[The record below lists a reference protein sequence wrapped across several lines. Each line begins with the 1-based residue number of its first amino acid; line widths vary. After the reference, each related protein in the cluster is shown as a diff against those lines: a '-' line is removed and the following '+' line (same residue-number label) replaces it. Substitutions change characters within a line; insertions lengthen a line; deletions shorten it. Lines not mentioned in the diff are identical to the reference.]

1 MTTPLSLNGA
11 RNARRNEGDAMTQ
24 LNIPNITLHD
34 GNEIPQLGIGVFKV
48 DPGEAE
54 RVVIDAIEA
63 GYRHIDTAAIYRN
76 EAEVGAAIARSEI
89 AREDLFITTKLWN
102 SDQTRAQEAFEESLG
117 RLGLDRVDLYLVHW
131 PQPMFGEALAA
142 WRSLVKI
149 AESGRATSIGVS
161 NFEIEHLEE
170 IIEATGIVP
179 AVNQIELHPLHQR
192 KELAKYCAEK
202 GIKIEA
208 WGPLA
213 QGKSDLFERD
223 AIASA
228 AAAHGKTP
236 AQIILRWH
244 AQEGRIIFPKTVRA
258 ERMIENASI
267 FDFALTEAEME
278 AIDAL
283 DEQRNFGS
291 NPRDMAMR

>member
-1 MTTPLSLNGA
+1 
-11 RNARRNEGDAMTQ
+11 MTQ

-54 RVVIDAIEA
+54 RVVIDALEA

-76 EAEVGAAIARSEI
+76 EAEVGAAIARSGV
-89 AREDLFITTKLWN
+89 AREDLFVTTKLWN
-102 SDQTRAQEAFEESLG
+102 SEQTRAEGAFEESLG

-142 WRSLVKI
+142 WRSLAKI

-170 IIEATGIVP
+170 IIDATGVVP
-179 AVNQIELHPLHQR
+179 TVNQIELHPLHQR
-192 KELAKYCAEK
+192 KELVAYCAEK

-213 QGKSDLFERD
+213 QGKSDLFKRD
-223 AIASA
+223 VIAAA

-244 AQEGRIIFPKTVRA
+244 AQAGRIVFPKTVRA
-258 ERMIENASI
+258 ERMVENAQL
-267 FDFALTEAEME
+267 FDFQLTAEE
-278 AIDAL
+278 VAAIDAL

-291 NPRDMAMR
+291 NPREMDIR